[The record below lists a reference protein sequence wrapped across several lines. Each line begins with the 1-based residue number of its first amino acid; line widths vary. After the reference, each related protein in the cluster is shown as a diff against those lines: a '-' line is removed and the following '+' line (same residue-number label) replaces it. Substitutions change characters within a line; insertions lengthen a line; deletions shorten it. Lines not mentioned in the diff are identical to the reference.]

1 MKLIKAAITYKAT
14 IPTNPETLADHLDK
28 FRFTECMEAQI
39 RSVGFV
45 PVIDG
50 ELVERFAGGFAFR
63 VRIDDKV
70 IPSAA
75 IKTETEKAVKK
86 IEDITGRKV
95 GKKERREIKDGV
107 MQDLARR
114 ALVKTTA
121 SVTCFYV
128 VEQGHLI
135 VATASK
141 VVADVCVMLL
151 IQAVGSVKTET
162 LHVSDAKHGLTTR
175 MKTWLEDDDGFGDF
189 EPCDE
194 VALVS
199 EGRTVSVK
207 MSSLQ
212 QARSAITEALTAGFR
227 IKSIG
232 FHLPSVNFRLTSE
245 FRLNRIAFTV
255 NDLENDEDNYWA
267 AEAAIQVKAVSEII
281 GTLVEMLSYKDE
293 QEDEQTT
300 EKESN

>member
-14 IPTNPETLADHLDK
+14 IPTNPEALADHLEK
-28 FRFTECMEAQI
+28 HQFTECMETQL
-39 RSVGFV
+39 RSIGFV
-45 PVIDG
+45 PVTDG
-50 ELVERFAGGFAFR
+50 NLVERFAGGFAFR
-63 VRIDDKV
+63 VRVDDKI

-75 IKTETEKAVKK
+75 IKVAVDKAVHVV
-86 IEDITGRKV
+86 EDATGRKV

-107 MQDLARR
+107 MIDLARR

-121 SVTCFYV
+121 SVICYYV
-128 VEQGHLI
+128 VERGHLI
-135 VATASK
+135 VATGSK
-141 VVADVCVMLL
+141 AIADVCVSLL

-175 MKTWLEDDDGFGDF
+175 MKSWLDDDEGFGNF

-199 EGRTVSVK
+199 EGRTVSIK

-212 QARSAITEALTAGFR
+212 QARSAITEALAFGFR
-227 IKSIG
+227 VKSIG
-232 FHLPSVNFRLTSE
+232 FHLPEVNFRLTSE

-255 NDLENDEDNYWA
+255 NDLENNEDNYWA
-267 AEAAIQVKAVSEII
+267 AEAAIQVKAVSDII
-281 GTLVEMLSYKDE
+281 NTLVEMLSYEDE
-293 QEDEQTT
+293 QEDEQTET
-300 EKESN
+300 KESN